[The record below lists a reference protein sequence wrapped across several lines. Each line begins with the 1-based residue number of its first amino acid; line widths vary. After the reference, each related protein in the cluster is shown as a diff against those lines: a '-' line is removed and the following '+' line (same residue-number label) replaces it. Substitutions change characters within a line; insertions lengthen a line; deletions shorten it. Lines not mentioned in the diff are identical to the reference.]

1 MNPRNEFLV
10 AMAHNF
16 LHDSCFRNWL
26 TEYRAEEIANALEE
40 LLALREEIAAR
51 RKADEEPCEQCGGS
65 GKVWPSVEG
74 EIVVE
79 ECAYQLHT
87 ESIDDGNWA
96 LDIDVPGP
104 GFYRIIVQPI
114 DSKPCP
120 S

>member
-1 MNPRNEFLV
+1 MSARECQYCIGRGKTPV
-10 AMAHNF
+10 PSH
-16 LHDSCFRNWL
+16 S
-26 TEYRAEEIANALEE
+26 YQ
-40 LLALREEIAAR
+40 LLYVP
-51 RKADEEPCEQCGGS
+51 DEEPCEQCGGS